1 MVLENFNIEQFSGAA
16 GKPVIKTFQ
25 THVTN
30 HTLEIQ
36 FYWAGRGT
44 TGIPYRGSYGPLISA
59 ISVTPSVFSVPYR
72 FSAISYPGFFNFEYS
87 VPLINMG
94 RDTILNIMCRG
105 IHYEDY
111 NFKERCYLPA

>member
-1 MVLENFNIEQFSGAA
+1 VILTIGFEPQGKMVLENFDIEQSAGAV

-25 THVTN
+25 TYVRN

-59 ISVTPSVFSVPYR
+59 ISVTPSVF
-72 FSAISYPGFFNFEYS
+72 FGL
-87 VPLINMG
+87 LIC
-94 RDTILNIMCRG
+94 LLF
-105 IHYEDY
+105 H
-111 NFKERCYLPA
+111 

>member
-59 ISVTPSVFSVPYR
+59 ISVTPSEFSDSWI
-72 FSAISYPGFFNFEYS
+72 FQ
-87 VPLINMG
+87 L
-94 RDTILNIMCRG
+94 
-105 IHYEDY
+105 
-111 NFKERCYLPA
+111 

>member
-59 ISVTPSVFSVPYR
+59 ISVTLSVFSVPYI
-72 FSAISYPGFFNFEYS
+72 FSAISYPGFYFS
-87 VPLINMG
+87 
-94 RDTILNIMCRG
+94 ILNILF
-105 IHYEDY
+105 H
-111 NFKERCYLPA
+111 